1 MSTETQ
7 GILQQAYDP
16 VTKALRVTSAGDTLL
31 VHAGEVALGTGP
43 ARVTTNGVTRVL
55 LDGALTVAES
65 VFFSVAVPTSWAS
78 LAIGLY
84 WSNEGAGAGNVRW
97 QISTKVL
104 VNADLI
110 TEAATVTPSTISA
123 PAQNAV
129 KRSDGV
135 QNVTAVADAIY
146 AIQVERLPGDAADTL
161 TNDVGLIAVRIRQ
174 GGA

>member
-31 VHAGEVALGTGP
+31 VHAGEMSLGTGP
-43 ARVTTNGVTRVL
+43 ARVNTNGVTRVL
-55 LDGALTVAES
+55 LDGAGATES
-65 VFFSVAVPTSWAS
+65 VFFSVAVPTSWAT

-146 AIQVERLPGDAADTL
+146 AIQIDRLSGDAADNVA
-161 TNDVGLIAVRIRQ
+161 NDMGLIAVRIRQ